1 MLNHAHH
8 TYYVHFGE
16 HKAAIVT
23 DQHPDGSV
31 DLVYF
36 NGGSDGMP
44 HAATNVKHSA
54 LGEDGTFHHD
64 SNFVYDMAEYKKN
77 SEADQKDKEESAAK
91 KADILAQSQEEAKAK
106 ARLEKAKLKL
116 KAKAELDAEAAAEAA
131 AEAELAQS
139 VPPPPLAS
147 TPANVP
153 PQEVI

>member
-64 SNFVYDMAEYKKN
+64 SNFVYDMTKRIRRNRRQRKPIFSLN
-77 SEADQKDKEESAAK
+77 RKRKP
-91 KADILAQSQEEAKAK
+91 
-106 ARLEKAKLKL
+106 RLRRGLKR
-116 KAKAELDAEAAAEAA
+116 
-131 AEAELAQS
+131 
-139 VPPPPLAS
+139 P
-147 TPANVP
+147 N
-153 PQEVI
+153 